1 MSSVLFPSGNSGK
14 PKSQNVLIHFNKL
27 EFKIYT
33 YIGMK
38 VKVLVTQSCPTLCD
52 PMDCSLPGSSVHGIF
67 QARVLEWVA
76 IAFFACLWGE
86 KKR

>member
-38 VKVLVTQSCPTLCD
+38 VKVLVTQSCPTL
-52 PMDCSLPGSSVHGIF
+52 
-67 QARVLEWVA
+67 
-76 IAFFACLWGE
+76 
-86 KKR
+86 